1 MGNEQSVPAPR
12 RPANKLSKPRTNS
25 NCSASL
31 LNANLRGT
39 KSAPATRRNSAAT
52 TSSAPAKTRYSFLPL
67 PTELPPE
74 TVKIQEEQIQKKRRS
89 LFRSRSLQPKSK
101 KCGEASDEKEPVKP
115 SAAEQSRSHR
125 WLRVSGRRGHPQ
137 AFESGDAVSEASE
150 EMEPQPLRRGTP
162 LSQSYGPRNPR
173 LSLVPEIPS
182 RGPAQAENSSR
193 FIRHDQEEASEPSV
207 TAMTDPDTQLYVPIR
222 RRSLLQH
229 GVATRASS
237 AAGTRQRLPPK
248 PTHPEEFKFH
258 CHPQPPQPPQ
268 PTESQLAE
276 LAALQRPP
284 EFLGP
289 RVETPTELDYGH
301 IGAFKL
307 GTLRIM
313 NGAASPEPSLRR
325 AATMGQEEDY
335 ISAGGASWSWDRGH
349 NPRLSGRS
357 NTISVPAK
365 APKAPWIL
373 RAESPPRQENEDLGT
388 SQPRAPLRE
397 AMTQGQ
403 DFSSVTPKVMWRPM
417 MIDVP
422 DPGRSSL
429 SFFDF
434 GGTDESCRRAESPT
448 KTLEL
453 AHEYRQDLATSPF
466 SFVNSCPGSPVLKS
480 TSKHMAVDDDLFAAE
495 PLTPGLPTRF
505 PGSFDSGYEKI
516 SVSKTGKT
524 IQGPREF
531 VPKPLAKADSGYSSN
546 VSVRSF
552 KRESATAAPS
562 KESLPT
568 PLKDTFRAA
577 SSVDSEASSHAAS
590 NAYSVR
596 NDIILRVKRSLPA
609 LPVKEACRQPGRQAP
624 KVSLKPMQTQMDAP
638 LKLRHYGSDN
648 RLSSALSHLLPPRD
662 TRGKKT
668 QSTPTRSSSSPGG
681 CTAKDARYLRSMQ
694 PQAQSGNPIHTV
706 QAFPT
711 ASEQR
716 QIPAPIEACHKLEEQ
731 VDGFPAAIVP
741 NTRSGL
747 TGKLGL
753 RGSCSQETL
762 ETIFSVGTLEV
773 KGELT
778 LARLQEPLPA
788 IPQEATVEEQPAK
801 FPSSNERV
809 GRSQSYQHE
818 NGLSQHPPDKTA
830 YSRRHTYQAPPP
842 ASPSYER
849 SMGRPSV
856 ARRQIQQN
864 SGTDIMLIDGISN
877 SLGQSPYDDAL
888 ASPPRADFK
897 PKQQAISQERAKS
910 MTAHFEAEAAVRFA
924 NQRTA
929 NANPELSIRAR
940 SYDST
945 PLSPTSP
952 SQNMSRRS
960 YVSAAASG
968 RVRSRPPPAHANP
981 SRRLSPC
988 LQQSFE
994 PAQIHLPTLA
1004 QGQETEKHHLSR
1016 LSVLTTKMNIPPPV
1030 SLTTQGKLVSDAVGG
1045 HTITPR
1051 SRTPPVMPGRAPPQP
1066 PVAQPTARQQHQG
1079 QQWTQPASDLRGCR
1093 NSAGE
1098 ALWVQEHENIEPPLQ
1113 SPQPGLRCLKSMGA
1127 YTYREQSRSSNNH
1140 YRNVD
1145 ASQGKGWDVGV
1156 GVGYEYGHGSEN
1168 LAPTWVDSSLRTT
1181 NHTPRPQYQ
1190 QQTSNPQQEYDH
1202 SYGLPAP
1209 APDNKEKEYYAS
1221 SSAHE
1226 QHNHLSEAYH
1236 QRRTS
1241 TSDMLVLDR
1250 YTGVSTTGMKLGAG
1264 LGAVQA

>member
-1 MGNEQSVPAPR
+1 MLLDNLVLAVLCGN
-12 RPANKLSKPRTNS
+12 T
-25 NCSASL
+25 
-31 LNANLRGT
+31 
-39 KSAPATRRNSAAT
+39 
-52 TSSAPAKTRYSFLPL
+52 LPYY
-67 PTELPPE
+67 TEN
-74 TVKIQEEQIQKKRRS
+74 T
-89 LFRSRSLQPKSK
+89 
-101 KCGEASDEKEPVKP
+101 
-115 SAAEQSRSHR
+115 
-125 WLRVSGRRGHPQ
+125 

-150 EMEPQPLRRGTP
+150 EMGPQPLRRGTS

-173 LSLVPEIPS
+173 LSLVPEMPI
-182 RGPAQAENSSR
+182 RGPEQADNSSR
-193 FIRHDQEEASEPSV
+193 LTLYDQGEGSEPSV
-207 TAMTDPDTQLYVPIR
+207 SARTDSDTQLYVPIR

-237 AAGTRQRLPPK
+237 AAGTRQHLPPK
-248 PTHPEEFKFH
+248 PTNPEEFQVYRY
-258 CHPQPPQPPQ
+258 PQPPQPPQ
-268 PTESQLAE
+268 PPESQ

-289 RVETPTELDYGH
+289 RVETPTEMDYGH

-307 GTLRIM
+307 GTLRIT
-313 NGAASPEPSLRR
+313 NGAASPDPSLRR

-335 ISAGGASWSWDRGH
+335 ISAGRASWSRDRGH

-357 NTISVPAK
+357 NTVSAPAK
-365 APKAPWIL
+365 AHKAPWIV
-373 RAESPPRQENEDLGT
+373 RAESSLRQENEDLGT
-388 SQPRAPLRE
+388 SRPRVPLRE

-403 DFSSVTPKVMWRPM
+403 EFSSLTPKVIWRPM
-417 MIDVP
+417 MIDIP

-429 SFFDF
+429 SLFDF

-453 AHEYRQDLATSPF
+453 ATSPF
-466 SFVNSCPGSPVLKS
+466 SFVNSRPGSPVLKS
-480 TSKHMAVDDDLFAAE
+480 TSKHMAMDDDLFAAE
-495 PLTPGLPTRF
+495 PLTPVHPTRF

-516 SVSKTGKT
+516 SVSETGKI
-524 IQGPREF
+524 IQDPREF

-552 KRESATAAPS
+552 KRESATAALS
-562 KESLPT
+562 SEESPPT

-577 SSVDSEASSHAAS
+577 SSVYSEASSHAAS

-596 NDIILRVKRSLPA
+596 KDIILRAKRSLPA

-624 KVSLKPMQTQMDAP
+624 QVPLKPMQTQIDAP
-638 LKLRHYGSDN
+638 LKLRNYGSDN
-648 RLSSALSHLLPPRD
+648 HLSSASSHLVQPRD
-662 TRGKKT
+662 ARRKKT
-668 QSTPTRSSSSPGG
+668 QSTPTRSSSSPGRW
-681 CTAKDARYLRSMQ
+681 TVKNAKYLRFMQ

-716 QIPAPIEACHKLEEQ
+716 QTPAPIEACRKLKEQ
-731 VDGFPAAIVP
+731 VGSFPAAVVP

-747 TGKLGL
+747 TGRVGL

-788 IPQEATVEEQPAK
+788 IPQEATVEEQSAK
-801 FPSSNERV
+801 LPYSNERV

-818 NGLSQHPPDKTA
+818 NGLRQHPLDKTA
-830 YSRRHTYQAPPP
+830 NSRRHTFQAPPQ

-856 ARRQIQQN
+856 PRRQIQHN
-864 SGTDIMLIDGISN
+864 FGTDITSIDGISN

-888 ASPPRADFK
+888 ASPPRADFEA
-897 PKQQAISQERAKS
+897 KQQAISQERAKS

-952 SQNMSRRS
+952 GQNMSRRS

-994 PAQIHLPTLA
+994 PGQIHLPTPA
-1004 QGQETEKHHLSR
+1004 QGQETEKHHLSW
-1016 LSVLTTKMNIPPPV
+1016 LSVLTTKLNIPPPV
-1030 SLTTQGKLVSDAVGG
+1030 SLATQGKLVGDAVGG

-1051 SRTPPVMPGRAPPQP
+1051 SRTPPVIPGRAPPRT
-1066 PVAQPTARQQHQG
+1066 PVARPTAQQQHQG
-1079 QQWTQPASDLRGCR
+1079 QQWAQPAPDLRGCR

-1098 ALWVQEHENIEPPLQ
+1098 ALRVQEHENIQLPLQ
-1113 SPQPGLRCLKSMGA
+1113 SPQPGLRYRKSMGA
-1127 YTYREQSRSSNNH
+1127 YTYREQSRSLNDH
-1140 YRNVD
+1140 YLNVD

-1168 LAPTWVDSSLRTT
+1168 PAPTWVDSTLRTT
-1181 NHTPRPQYQ
+1181 NHTPRPRYQ
-1190 QQTSNPQQEYDH
+1190 QQTSNQQQEYDH
-1202 SYGLPAP
+1202 SYGLPTP
-1209 APDNKEKEYYAS
+1209 ALDNKEKEYYAS

-1226 QHNHLSEAYH
+1226 QHSHRSEAFH

-1241 TSDMLVLDR
+1241 TSDMLVLDQ
-1250 YTGVSTTGMKLGAG
+1250 YAGVSTTGMKLGAG
-1264 LGAVQA
+1264 PGAVQA